1 MTNRRILIKGNPK
14 YWING
19 ISEKFYSQL
28 NNIFNFNEEYES
40 NILPSEILPTFPGD
54 IIVVFSRGC
63 RYLSYFRKHDYKG
76 KIIVIGCGKSELYNR
91 VTLSVNN
98 PDDHTFKGDLRMPS
112 LRAHWTLTPEMRKK
126 LRAEL

>member
-28 NNIFNFNEEYES
+28 NSIFDFNEEYES
-40 NILPSEILPTFPGD
+40 NILPSEIPFTFSND

-63 RYLSYFRKHDYKG
+63 RYLSYFRKHGYKG
-76 KIIVIGCGKSELYNR
+76 KIIAIGCGKSKLYNG

-98 PDDHTFKGDLRMPS
+98 PDDYTFKGDTRMPS
-112 LRAHWTLTPEMRKK
+112 LKAHWTLTPEMKKK
-126 LRAEL
+126 LRMEL